1 MISALVGSV
10 IMTAVTVA
18 MLLAIDITDKVLIN
32 AGRYPLTNKEKQ
44 ILIDAGYKLVDI
56 ENINQEIKS
65 LEFNQ

>member
-18 MLLAIDITDKVLIN
+18 MLIAVNITDKALIK
-32 AGRYPLTNKEKQ
+32 AGRYPLTNKERQ
-44 ILIDAGYKLVDI
+44 ILLDAGYKLVDI

-65 LEFNQ
+65 LEFN